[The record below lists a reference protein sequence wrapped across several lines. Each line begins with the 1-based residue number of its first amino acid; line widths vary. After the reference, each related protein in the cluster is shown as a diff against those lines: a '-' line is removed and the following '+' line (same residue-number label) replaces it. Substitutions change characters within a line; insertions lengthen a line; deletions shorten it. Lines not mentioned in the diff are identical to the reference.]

1 MEEEQPPA
9 KKRNMGRS
17 RKGCM
22 KGKGGPQNATCT
34 FRGVRQR
41 TWGKWVAEIREPNR
55 GTRLW
60 LGTFNTSVEAAM
72 AYDEAAKKLYGHEAK
87 LNLLHPQRQQQ
98 KQDVNRNLS
107 FSGHGSSS
115 WGYKLDTVRGLELG
129 LGTSNESRGSWSGGF
144 SFLQEDDYHNS
155 NRYLSSSGSNLFWL
169 LPKRSSSQ
177 DQESVN
183 AASGSGGQTFSTKLK
198 PQNLMMTPSDYGT
211 SNGVWSRF
219 LAGQQEN
226 KIDYDVSSS
235 CGSSDNKESV
245 SAPSGESGDAGERLH
260 RPEVEEE
267 TGYLEME
274 NLLEIDDLGLLIGKN
289 GDFKNWCCDE
299 FQHAWNWFRAVFLKP
314 DGPDSWTGIEPGLIR
329 SNHIEP

>member
-87 LNLLHPQRQQQ
+87 LNLLHPQQQQQQ
-98 KQDVNRNLS
+98 KQCVNRNLS
-107 FSGHGSSS
+107 FSGHGSGS
-115 WGYKLDTVRGLELG
+115 WGYKFDTVRGLELG
-129 LGTSNESRGSWSGGF
+129 LGTSNEARGSWSGGF

-155 NRYLSSSGSNLFWL
+155 NRYVSSSGSNLSWL

-198 PQNLMMTPSDYGT
+198 PQNLMMTPSDYGS

-226 KIDYDVSSS
+226 KTEYDVSSS
-235 CGSSDNKESV
+235 CGSSDNKECV
-245 SAPSGESGDAGERLH
+245 SAPSGESGDAGEGLH

-299 FQHAWNWFRAVFLKP
+299 FQHAWNWF
-314 DGPDSWTGIEPGLIR
+314 
-329 SNHIEP
+329 

>member
-22 KGKGGPQNATCT
+22 KGKGGPENATCN

-87 LNLLHPQRQQQ
+87 LNLLHPQQQQ
-98 KQDVNRNLS
+98 QQVVNRNLS
-107 FSGHGSSS
+107 FSGHGSGS
-115 WGYKLDTVRGLELG
+115 WSHKLDTVCGLDLG
-129 LGTSNESRGSWSGGF
+129 LGPASGPRGSWSGRS
-144 SFLQEDDYHNS
+144 SFLQEDDDHNN
-155 NRYLSSSGSNLFWL
+155 NRCVPSSGSSLCWL
-169 LPKRSSSQ
+169 LPKQSNSQ

-183 AASGSGGQTFSTKLK
+183 AASGGSGEGGGGSSLTFSTKLK
-198 PQNLMMTPSDYGT
+198 PRNMVNPNYGL
-211 SNGVWSRF
+211 SNGAWSRF
-219 LAGQQEN
+219 LVGQE
-226 KIDYDVSSS
+226 KKTEHEVSSS
-235 CGSSDNKESV
+235 CGSTDNKESMSV
-245 SAPSGESGDAGERLH
+245 PSCGVERLH
-260 RPEVEEE
+260 RPEMEQG
-267 TGYLEME
+267 TGYLEMDD
-274 NLLEIDDLGLLIGKN
+274 LLEIDDLGLLIGKN

-299 FQHAWNWFRAVFLKP
+299 FQHPWNWF
-314 DGPDSWTGIEPGLIR
+314 
-329 SNHIEP
+329 

>member
-1 MEEEQPPA
+1 M
-9 KKRNMGRS
+9 S
-17 RKGCM
+17 H
-22 KGKGGPQNATCT
+22 
-34 FRGVRQR
+34 V
-41 TWGKWVAEIREPNR
+41 
-55 GTRLW
+55 
-60 LGTFNTSVEAAM
+60 
-72 AYDEAAKKLYGHEAK
+72 
-87 LNLLHPQRQQQ
+87 
-98 KQDVNRNLS
+98 
-107 FSGHGSSS
+107 
-115 WGYKLDTVRGLELG
+115 VRGREVLVFYKKMIIIILT
-129 LGTSNESRGSWSGGF
+129 GTYLQVGQIFFGYYPNEVV
-144 SFLQEDDYHNS
+144 HN
-155 NRYLSSSGSNLFWL
+155 
-169 LPKRSSSQ
+169 SQ

-198 PQNLMMTPSDYGT
+198 PQNLMMAPSDYGS

-235 CGSSDNKESV
+235 CDSSDNKESV

-299 FQHAWNWFRAVFLKP
+299 FQHAWNWFGAVFLKP
-314 DGPDSWTGIEPGLIR
+314 DGPDS
-329 SNHIEP
+329 

>member
-34 FRGVRQR
+34 FCGVRQR

-198 PQNLMMTPSDYGT
+198 PQNLMMAPSDYGS
-211 SNGVWSRF
+211 SNGVWSR
-219 LAGQQEN
+219 
-226 KIDYDVSSS
+226 
-235 CGSSDNKESV
+235 SV

-299 FQHAWNWFRAVFLKP
+299 FQHAWNWFGAVFLKP
-314 DGPDSWTGIEPGLIR
+314 DGSDSWTGFDHEPVI
-329 SNHIEP
+329 

>member
-22 KGKGGPQNATCT
+22 KGKGGPENATCT

-87 LNLLHPQRQQQ
+87 LNLLHPQQQQQQ
-98 KQDVNRNLS
+98 KQGVNRNLS
-107 FSGHGSSS
+107 FSDHRSGS
-115 WGYKLDTVRGLELG
+115 WPCKLDTVRGLELG
-129 LGTSNESRGSWSGGF
+129 LGTSNGSRGSWSGGF
-144 SFLQEDDYHNS
+144 SFLQEDDHHRNS
-155 NRYLSSSGSNLFWL
+155 NQYLSSSGSILSWL

-198 PQNLMMTPSDYGT
+198 PQNLMMTPSDYG
-211 SNGVWSRF
+211 SPNGVWSRF
-219 LAGQQEN
+219 LVGQEN
-226 KIDYDVSSS
+226 KIEYDVSSSS
-235 CGSSDNKESV
+235 CGSSDNKECV
-245 SAPSGESGDAGERLH
+245 SIPSGGGEGLH

-267 TGYLEME
+267 TGYLEMD

-289 GDFKNWCCDE
+289 GDFKNWGCDE
-299 FQHAWNWFRAVFLKP
+299 FQHAWNWF
-314 DGPDSWTGIEPGLIR
+314 
-329 SNHIEP
+329 

>member
-22 KGKGGPQNATCT
+22 KGKGGPENATCT

-60 LGTFNTSVEAAM
+60 LGTFNTSVQAAM
-72 AYDEAAKKLYGHEAK
+72 AYDEAAMKLFGPEAK
-87 LNLLHPQRQQQ
+87 LNLLHPQQQ
-98 KQDVNRNLS
+98 VNRNLS
-107 FSGHGSSS
+107 FSDNGSGS
-115 WGYKLDTVRGLELG
+115 WSYKLDTIRGLDLG
-129 LGTSNESRGSWSGGF
+129 LGPSDGSRGSWSGSF
-144 SFLQEDDYHNS
+144 SIPQVDDHQNA
-155 NRYLSSSGSNLFWL
+155 NPCLSPSAPNVSWL

-183 AASGSGGQTFSTKLK
+183 YASGLAFSKKLQ
-198 PQNLMMTPSDYGT
+198 PRSFMTTPDRGS

-219 LAGQQEN
+219 LVGQGKKTE
-226 KIDYDVSSS
+226 YDVSSL
-235 CGSSDNKESV
+235 CGSSDNKESILV
-245 SAPSGESGDAGERLH
+245 PSGGSCGRDGVH
-260 RPEVEEE
+260 RPEVEDGA
-267 TGYLEME
+267 GYLEMDD
-274 NLLEIDDLGLLIGKN
+274 LLEIDDLGLLIGKD

-299 FQHAWNWFRAVFLKP
+299 FQHPWNWF
-314 DGPDSWTGIEPGLIR
+314 
-329 SNHIEP
+329 

>member
-1 MEEEQPPA
+1 MEEAQPPA

-34 FRGVRQR
+34 YRGVRQR

-87 LNLLHPQRQQQ
+87 LNLLHPQQQQQQ
-98 KQDVNRNLS
+98 KQGVNRNLS
-107 FSGHGSSS
+107 FSGHGSGS
-115 WGYKLDTVRGLELG
+115 WPYKLDTVRGLELG
-129 LGTSNESRGSWSGGF
+129 LGTSYGSRGSWSGGF
-144 SFLQEDDYHNS
+144 SFLQDGHHDNYNQ
-155 NRYLSSSGSNLFWL
+155 YLSSSGSNLSWL
-169 LPKRSSSQ
+169 LPKRSNSQ
-177 DQESVN
+177 DEEGVD
-183 AASGSGGQTFSTKLK
+183 AMSGWGSEGGGLTFSTKPK
-198 PQNLMMTPSDYGT
+198 PQNLMTPLD
-211 SNGVWSRF
+211 NGSSHSVWSRF
-219 LAGQQEN
+219 LVGQQN
-226 KIDYDVSSS
+226 KTECDVSSS
-235 CGSSDNKESV
+235 CDSSDNKERV
-245 SAPSGESGDAGERLH
+245 SIPSGGGGEGLH

-267 TGYLEME
+267 PGYLEMD

-299 FQHAWNWFRAVFLKP
+299 FQHAWNWF
-314 DGPDSWTGIEPGLIR
+314 
-329 SNHIEP
+329 

>member
-1 MEEEQPPA
+1 MEEEQPLS

-22 KGKGGPQNATCT
+22 KGKGGPENAACT

-87 LNLLHPQRQQQ
+87 LNLLHQQ
-98 KQDVNRNLS
+98 KQEVNRNMS
-107 FSGHGSSS
+107 FSSQGSSS
-115 WGYKLDTVRGLELG
+115 WSFKLDTVRGLDLG
-129 LGTSNESRGSWSGGF
+129 LGPSNGSRGSWSGSF
-144 SFLQEDDYHNS
+144 SIPQEDDHHYNA
-155 NRYLSSSGSNLFWL
+155 NPCLSSSASNVSWL

-177 DQESVN
+177 DQEIVN
-183 AASGSGGQTFSTKLK
+183 DASGLTFSTKLQ
-198 PQNLMMTPSDYGT
+198 PRNLMMTPDHGS

-219 LAGQQEN
+219 LAGQQN
-226 KIDYDVSSS
+226 KKEYDVSS
-235 CGSSDNKESV
+235 CGSSNNKESILV
-245 SAPSGESGDAGERLH
+245 PGGSGGEGVH
-260 RPEVEEE
+260 RPEVDEGA
-267 TGYLEME
+267 GYLEMD
-274 NLLEIDDLGLLIGKN
+274 NLLEIDDLGLLIGKD

-299 FQHAWNWFRAVFLKP
+299 FQHPWNWF
-314 DGPDSWTGIEPGLIR
+314 
-329 SNHIEP
+329 

>member
-1 MEEEQPPA
+1 MEEEQPPT

-22 KGKGGPQNATCT
+22 KGKGGPENATCT

-87 LNLLHPQRQQQ
+87 LNLLHQQQ
-98 KQDVNRNLS
+98 QHQVVNKNLS
-107 FSGHGSSS
+107 FSSHGSGS
-115 WGYKLDTVRGLELG
+115 WAYKLDTVRGLDLG
-129 LGTSNESRGSWSGGF
+129 LGTSSGSRGLWS
-144 SFLQEDDYHNS
+144 SRLQDDDHQNS
-155 NRYLSSSGSNLFWL
+155 YRSLSSSGSNLSWL

-177 DQESVN
+177 DQESVD
-183 AASGSGGQTFSTKLK
+183 AASGCGGEGGGFTFSTKLK
-198 PQNLMMTPSDYGT
+198 PKNLMMTPNYGT
-211 SNGVWSRF
+211 SNGKT
-219 LAGQQEN
+219 E
-226 KIDYDVSSS
+226 YDVSSS

-245 SAPSGESGDAGERLH
+245 LVPSGGGGGEGMH
-260 RPEVEEE
+260 RPEVEEG
-267 TGYLEME
+267 TGYLEMDD
-274 NLLEIDDLGLLIGKN
+274 LLEIDDLGLLIGKN

-299 FQHAWNWFRAVFLKP
+299 FQHPW
-314 DGPDSWTGIEPGLIR
+314 SWY
-329 SNHIEP
+329 

>member
-34 FRGVRQR
+34 YRGVRQR

-72 AYDEAAKKLYGHEAK
+72 AYDEAAKKLYGHEAQ
-87 LNLLHPQRQQQ
+87 LNLLHPQQQQQQQQQ
-98 KQDVNRNLS
+98 KLGVNRNLS
-107 FSGHGSSS
+107 FSGHGSGS
-115 WGYKLDTVRGLELG
+115 WPYKLDTVRGLELG
-129 LGTSNESRGSWSGGF
+129 LGTSNGSRGSWLGGF
-144 SFLQEDDYHNS
+144 SLIQDHHNNS
-155 NRYLSSSGSNLFWL
+155 NHYLSSSESNFSWL

-183 AASGSGGQTFSTKLK
+183 ASSEGGGLTYSTKLK
-198 PQNLMMTPSDYGT
+198 QQNMMMTPSDYGT
-211 SNGVWSRF
+211 RNGVWSRF
-219 LAGQQEN
+219 LVGQEN
-226 KIDYDVSSS
+226 KTECDVSSS

-245 SAPSGESGDAGERLH
+245 SVPSDEGGEKLH
-260 RPEVEEE
+260 RPEVEVE
-267 TGYLEME
+267 TGYLEMD

-299 FQHAWNWFRAVFLKP
+299 FQHPWNWF
-314 DGPDSWTGIEPGLIR
+314 
-329 SNHIEP
+329 